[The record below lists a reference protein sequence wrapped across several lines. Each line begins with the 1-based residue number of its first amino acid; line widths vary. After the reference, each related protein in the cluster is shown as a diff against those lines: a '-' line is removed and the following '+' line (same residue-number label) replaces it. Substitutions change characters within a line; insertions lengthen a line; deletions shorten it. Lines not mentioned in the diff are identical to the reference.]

1 MLKSPAASNTAQ
13 LARVVAS
20 SPLKPILK
28 SSSSV
33 LGVRRSRDEAGID
46 DDNDDSN
53 DNNNDNDNDDARS
66 MQGAQSPPRKR
77 ARVEFDLENIEVH
90 EIGARSVEEI
100 RKEIRD
106 ALDRHTQGEDED
118 YDMLKQTLQGKTV
131 SYNDDGNEDGDDDDE
146 YTDSVAV
153 AKQRQEL
160 KAYFIALT
168 SFTPRL
174 GRSCD
179 GLVKSLLQCQWLGRD
194 DQFAK
199 IYIQFLAALV
209 SAQGPRLTQVLSM
222 IVEKFS
228 VSRPY
233 EWAVQGWSPVL
244 REVVQQRLHVALRY
258 ILNLFPVA
266 ESVLEPILANKYP
279 FHEEPKRSHLAYVD
293 NLLRLRQYGPAL
305 RNDIMDLIISR
316 LIKIDVE
323 MQMDLDD
330 MDDKLAA
337 MVGMALKS
345 AQEHGG
351 RDEED
356 SDDESDNESV
366 SSLESEDDEY
376 NRVKTAKENI
386 EKMDAIL
393 DSLFELYTPIF
404 ADPQSQGA
412 MDAFED
418 LLAEFSHLILPTIKS
433 RHTQFLI
440 FHFGQ
445 RSERLIDAF
454 CGTCINIAFE
464 SQRPLVLRQSACAY
478 LASFVA
484 RGAHVPGHIVV
495 NIFEV
500 LGYHLDEMRAVYEVS
515 CRGPDVRRY
524 APFYALMQALMY
536 VFCFRWQDLIRSVP
550 DEVDKEDPLSY
561 LDQEIEWEPEIK
573 DIMRRNIYSKLNPLK
588 VCSPVIVDQFAMLAH
603 HFRFMYVYP
612 LIESNKRLRLSQF
625 SVGAYS
631 NGGALRDMSFD
642 VNDESWQQLGSY
654 FPFDPYQLPKSK
666 HWVDEDYLPWRP
678 IPGLNPDEPGDDSDE
693 EEVDDEE
700 EEIDEDTATEEGA
713 GRDD

>member
-1 MLKSPAASNTAQ
+1 MSRAVASMTVQ
-13 LARVVAS
+13 LARAAAS

-28 SSSSV
+28 ATSSV
-33 LGVRRSRDEAGID
+33 LGIRRSRDEAGL
-46 DDNDDSN
+46 DDNDDE
-53 DNNNDNDNDDARS
+53 DDAGSTEGARS
-66 MQGAQSPPRKR
+66 PRKKR

-90 EIGARSVEEI
+90 EIGIRPVGEI
-100 RKEIRD
+100 RNEIRD
-106 ALDRHTQGEDED
+106 ALDRHAQGQDED
-118 YDMLKQTLQGKTV
+118 YDQLKQMLRGKPLA
-131 SYNDDGNEDGDDDDE
+131 YRDDDNDDDNHDDDP
-146 YTDSVAV
+146 VAI

-160 KAYFIALT
+160 KGYFVALT
-168 SFTPRL
+168 AFTPRL

-222 IVEKFS
+222 IIDKFS
-228 VSRPY
+228 NSRHS
-233 EWAVQGWSPVL
+233 EWDVEGWPLVT
-244 REVVQQRLHVALRY
+244 REVAQERLHVALRY
-258 ILNLFPVA
+258 ILQLFPVA
-266 ESVLEPILANKYP
+266 ESVLEPVLASKYP
-279 FHEEPKRSHLAYVD
+279 FHDEPKRSHLAYVD
-293 NLLRLRQYGPAL
+293 NLLRLRQYSPGL
-305 RNDIMDLIISR
+305 RNVIMDLIISR

-345 AQEHGG
+345 AQEHEAQ
-351 RDEED
+351 DEED
-356 SDDESDNESV
+356 EDDSDNESV
-366 SSLESEDDEY
+366 SSAESEDEEY
-376 NRVKTAKENI
+376 IRVKTAKENI
-386 EKMDAIL
+386 EKMDSVL
-393 DSLFELYTPIF
+393 DSLFELYTPAF
-404 ADPQSQGA
+404 ADPNSQEA
-412 MDAFED
+412 MDVFEE

-445 RSERLIDAF
+445 QSERLIDAF

-464 SQRPLVLRQSACAY
+464 SQRPLILRQSACAY

-536 VFCFRWQDLIRSVP
+536 VFCFRWQDLIVSVP
-550 DEVDKEDPLSY
+550 DDVDKEDPLSY
-561 LDQEIEWEPEIK
+561 LDHEIEWESEIK

-588 VCSPVIVDQFAMLAH
+588 VCSPVIVDQFAKLAH

-625 SVGAYS
+625 SAGAYS

-642 VNDESWQQLGSY
+642 VSDESWQQLGSY

-666 HWVDEDYLPWRP
+666 HWVDDDYLPWRP
-678 IPGLNPDEPGDDSDE
+678 IPGLNPEELGDDSDE
-693 EEVDDEE
+693 EAIDDEE
-700 EEIDEDTATEEGA
+700 DELDEDTATEEGA
-713 GRDD
+713 GGDD

>member
-1 MLKSPAASNTAQ
+1 MVPMLVSPVPSASAQIARAA
-13 LARVVAS
+13 ARN
-20 SPLKPILK
+20 PLKPILK

-33 LGVRRSRDEAGID
+33 LGVRRSRDAAGLDEGD
-46 DDNDDSN
+46 DENDDG
-53 DNNNDNDNDDARS
+53 DDNDNDDNEDARS
-66 MQGAQSPPRKR
+66 MDGSRSPRRKR
-77 ARVEFDLENIEVH
+77 ARVEFDLENIEIH
-90 EIGARSVEEI
+90 EIGARPVDEI
-100 RKEIRD
+100 RNEIRG
-106 ALDRHTQGEDED
+106 ALDRHARGEDED
-118 YDMLKQTLQGKTV
+118 YDMLKQTFQGKPI
-131 SYNDDGNEDGDDDDE
+131 SYHGDGGDDDEDL
-146 YTDSVAV
+146 DPVAI

-160 KAYFIALT
+160 KGYFIALT
-168 SFTPRL
+168 AFTPRL
-174 GRSCD
+174 GRLCD
-179 GLVKSLLQCQWLGRD
+179 GLVRAALQCQWLGRD
-194 DQFAK
+194 DGFAK

-209 SAQGPRLTQVLSM
+209 SAQGSRLNQVLST
-222 IVEKFS
+222 ITDKFS
-228 VSRPY
+228 SSRPS
-233 EWAVQGWSPVL
+233 EWAVEGWPPVT
-244 REVVQQRLHVALRY
+244 REAAQERLHVALRY
-258 ILNLFPVA
+258 ILHLVPAA
-266 ESVLEPILANKYP
+266 ESVLEPILSNKYP
-279 FHEEPKRSHLAYVD
+279 FHDEPKRAHLAYVD
-293 NLLRLRQYGPAL
+293 NLLRLRQYSPGL
-305 RNDIMDLIISR
+305 KNDIMDLIISR
-316 LIKIDVE
+316 LVKIDVE

-345 AQEHGG
+345 AQEHDE

-356 SDDESDNESV
+356 SDDSDNESV
-366 SSLESEDDEY
+366 SSAESEDDEY
-376 NRVKTAKENI
+376 VRVKTAKENI
-386 EKMDAIL
+386 EKMDSIL
-393 DSLFELYTPIF
+393 DTLFELYTPLF
-404 ADPQSQGA
+404 ADPQSQEA
-412 MDAFED
+412 MDVFAD

-495 NIFEV
+495 KIFEV
-500 LGYHLDEMRAVYEVS
+500 LGYHLDEMRAVYETS

-550 DEVDKEDPLSY
+550 EDVDKEDPLSY
-561 LDQEIEWEPEIK
+561 LDQDIEWEPEIK

-588 VCSPVIVDQFAMLAH
+588 VCSPVIVDQFAKLAH

-631 NGGALRDMSFD
+631 NGGALRDVSFD
-642 VNDESWQQLGSY
+642 MSDESWQQLSSY

-666 HWVDEDYLPWRP
+666 HWVDDDYLPWRP
-678 IPGLNPDEPGDDSDE
+678 IPGLNPEELGDDSDE
-693 EEVDDEE
+693 EDIDEE
-700 EEIDEDTATEEGA
+700 EEVDEDTATEEG
-713 GRDD
+713 DVEEE

>member
-1 MLKSPAASNTAQ
+1 MSPSALTTVQ
-13 LARVVAS
+13 LARVPTARS
-20 SPLKPILK
+20 LRPILK
-28 SSSSV
+28 SSASV
-33 LGVRRSRDEAGID
+33 LGIRRSRDEAGLD
-46 DDNDDSN
+46 DHDDNDEG
-53 DNNNDNDNDDARS
+53 DDASS
-66 MQGAQSPPRKR
+66 MDGLHSPQRKR

-106 ALDRHTQGEDED
+106 ALDHHAQGHDED
-118 YDMLKQTLQGKTV
+118 YDILKQTLQGKSV
-131 SYNDDGNEDGDDDDE
+131 SYHDEDDDD
-146 YTDSVAV
+146 VAPDLV
-153 AKQRQEL
+153 AIAKQRQEL
-160 KAYFIALT
+160 KGYFIALT
-168 SFTPRL
+168 SFAPRL

-179 GLVKSLLQCQWLGRD
+179 GLVRNVLQCQWLGRD

-199 IYIQFLAALV
+199 IYIHFLAALV

-222 IVEKFS
+222 IVERFS
-228 VSRPY
+228 SCRPS
-233 EWAVQGWSPVL
+233 EWAIEGWPPVV
-244 REVVQQRLHVALRY
+244 REAAQERLHVALRY
-258 ILNLFPVA
+258 ILSLFPAA
-266 ESVLEPILANKYP
+266 ESVLEPILASKYP
-279 FHEEPKRSHLAYVD
+279 FHEEPKRTHLAYVD
-293 NLLRLRQYGPAL
+293 NLLRLRQYSPGL
-305 RNDIMDLIISR
+305 RHDIMDLIISR
-316 LIKIDVE
+316 LVKIDVE

-330 MDDKLAA
+330 MDDKLTA

-345 AQEHGG
+345 AQEH
-351 RDEED
+351 DDHDED
-356 SDDESDNESV
+356 SDDSDNESV
-366 SSLESEDDEY
+366 SSAESEDDEY

-393 DSLFELYTPIF
+393 DTLFDLYTPMF
-404 ADPQSQGA
+404 ADPHSQGA
-412 MDAFED
+412 MDVFED
-418 LLAEFSHLILPTIKS
+418 LLAEFSNLILPTIKS

-445 RSERLIDAF
+445 RSEKLMDAF

-500 LGYHLDEMRAVYEVS
+500 LGYHLDEMRAVYENS

-536 VFCFRWQDLIRSVP
+536 VFCFRWQDLIRSTP
-550 DEVDKEDPLSY
+550 DDVDREDPLSY
-561 LDQEIEWEPEIK
+561 LDQDIEWVPEIK
-573 DIMRRNIYSKLNPLK
+573 DIMRRNIYSVLNPMK
-588 VCSPVIVDQFAMLAH
+588 VCSPVIVDQFAKLAH

-625 SVGAYS
+625 SAGAYS
-631 NGGALRDMSFD
+631 NGGGLRDLAFD
-642 VNDESWQQLGSY
+642 MNDESWQQLGSY

-666 HWVDEDYLPWRP
+666 RWVDDDYLPWRP
-678 IPGLNPDEPGDDSDE
+678 IPGLNPECGDDSDE
-693 EEVDDEE
+693 EELDED
-700 EEIDEDTATEEGA
+700 EEIDEDTATEEGI
-713 GRDD
+713 GENN

>member
-1 MLKSPAASNTAQ
+1 MSPAASTTTTQ
-13 LARVVAS
+13 LARVAATGI
-20 SPLKPILK
+20 LKPILK

-33 LGVRRSRDEAGID
+33 IGIRRSREDAGLD
-46 DDNDDSN
+46 DDDD
-53 DNNNDNDNDDARS
+53 DDDDDANS
-66 MQGAQSPPRKR
+66 MDGAQSPRKR
-77 ARVEFDLENIEVH
+77 PRVEFDLKNTEVH
-90 EIGARSVEEI
+90 EIGARSIEEI
-100 RKEIRD
+100 RNEIQS
-106 ALDRHTQGEDED
+106 ALDCHARGEDED
-118 YDMLKQTLQGKTV
+118 YDMLKQTLQGKPI
-131 SYNDDGNEDGDDDDE
+131 SYDDDYDDDE
-146 YTDSVAV
+146 EADPAAIV
-153 AKQRQEL
+153 KQRQEL
-160 KAYFIALT
+160 KGYFIALT
-168 SFTPRL
+168 AFTPRL

-179 GLVKSLLQCQWLGRD
+179 SLVRSLLQCQWLGRD

-199 IYIQFLAALV
+199 IYVQFLAALV

-222 IVEKFS
+222 LVDKFS
-228 VSRPY
+228 HSRPS
-233 EWAVQGWSPVL
+233 EWAVEACPLVT
-244 REVVQQRLHVALRY
+244 REVVEDRLHVALRY
-258 ILNLFPVA
+258 ILRLFPVA
-266 ESVLEPILANKYP
+266 ESVLEPILTSKYP
-279 FHEEPKRSHLAYVD
+279 FHEEPKRSHLAYVN
-293 NLLRLRQYGPAL
+293 NLLRLRRYSPAL
-305 RNDIMDLIISR
+305 RNEIMDLIISR
-316 LIKIDVE
+316 LVKIDVE

-337 MVGMALKS
+337 MVGIALKS
-345 AQEHGG
+345 AQEHED
-351 RDEED
+351 RDEDD
-356 SDDESDNESV
+356 SDDSDNESV
-366 SSLESEDDEY
+366 SSAESEDDEY

-404 ADPQSQGA
+404 ADPHSQGA
-412 MDAFED
+412 VDVFED
-418 LLAEFSHLILPTIKS
+418 LLTEFSNLILPTIKS

-445 RSERLIDAF
+445 KSERLIDAF

-464 SQRPLVLRQSACAY
+464 SQRPLILRQSACAY

-495 NIFEV
+495 KIFEV
-500 LGYHLDEMRAVYEVS
+500 LGYHLDGMRAVYEVS

-536 VFCFRWQDLIRSVP
+536 VFCFRWQDLIKSVP
-550 DEVDKEDPLSY
+550 DDVDKDEPLSY

-573 DIMRRNIYSKLNPLK
+573 DVMRRNIYSKLNPLK
-588 VCSPVIVDQFAMLAH
+588 VCSPVIVDQFAKLAH

-666 HWVDEDYLPWRP
+666 RWVEQDYLPWRP
-678 IPGLNPDEPGDDSDE
+678 IPGLSPDELGDDSDDE
-693 EEVDDEE
+693 ELDEE
-700 EEIDEDTATEEGA
+700 EDEIDEDTATEAGA
-713 GRDD
+713 GEED

>member
-1 MLKSPAASNTAQ
+1 MSPTASTTTQ
-13 LARVVAS
+13 LARVATAG
-20 SPLKPILK
+20 PLKPILK
-28 SSSSV
+28 SPSSV
-33 LGVRRSRDEAGID
+33 IGIRRSRDDAGLD
-46 DDNDDSN
+46 DDASSTD
-53 DNNNDNDNDDARS
+53 
-66 MQGAQSPPRKR
+66 GAQSPRKR
-77 ARVEFDLENIEVH
+77 PRVEFDLKNIEVH
-90 EIGARSVEEI
+90 EISARSIEEI
-100 RKEIRD
+100 RNEIRR
-106 ALDRHTQGEDED
+106 ALERHARGEDED
-118 YDMLKQTLQGKTV
+118 YDMLKQTLQGKSI
-131 SYNDDGNEDGDDDDE
+131 SYGDDGDDDDDNDE
-146 YTDSVAV
+146 SADLVAIV
-153 AKQRQEL
+153 KQRQEF
-160 KAYFIALT
+160 KGYFIALT
-168 SFTPRL
+168 AFTPRL

-179 GLVKSLLQCQWLGRD
+179 GLVRSLLQCQWLGRD

-199 IYIQFLAALV
+199 IYVQFLAALV

-222 IVEKFS
+222 LVDKFS
-228 VSRPY
+228 HSRPS
-233 EWAVQGWSPVL
+233 EWAVEGCSPIT
-244 REVVQQRLHVALRY
+244 REVAQDRLHVALRY
-258 ILNLFPVA
+258 ILRLFPVA
-266 ESVLEPILANKYP
+266 ESVLEPILTSKYP

-293 NLLRLRQYGPAL
+293 NLLRLRRYSPAL
-305 RNDIMDLIISR
+305 RNEIMDLIISR
-316 LIKIDVE
+316 LVKIDVE

-345 AQEHGG
+345 AQEHEDQ
-351 RDEED
+351 DEDD
-356 SDDESDNESV
+356 SDDSDNESV
-366 SSLESEDDEY
+366 SSAESEDDEY

-404 ADPQSQGA
+404 ADPQSQEA
-412 MDAFED
+412 MDIFED
-418 LLAEFSHLILPTIKS
+418 LLTEFSNLILPTIKS

-445 RSERLIDAF
+445 KSERLIDAF

-464 SQRPLVLRQSACAY
+464 SQRPLILRQSACAY

-495 NIFEV
+495 KIFEV

-550 DEVDKEDPLSY
+550 DDVDKDEPLSY
-561 LDQEIEWEPEIK
+561 LDQDIEWEPEIK

-588 VCSPVIVDQFAMLAH
+588 VCSPVIVDQFAKLAH
-603 HFRFMYVYP
+603 HFRFMYIYP

-666 HWVDEDYLPWRP
+666 RWVEQDYLPWRP
-678 IPGLNPDEPGDDSDE
+678 IPGLNLDELGDDSDDE
-693 EEVDDEE
+693 ELDDEE
-700 EEIDEDTATEEGA
+700 DAVDEEDTATEA
-713 GRDD
+713 GTGEED

>member
-1 MLKSPAASNTAQ
+1 MSPAASMTAH
-13 LARVVAS
+13 LARVAAGG
-20 SPLKPILK
+20 PLKPILK
-28 SSSSV
+28 STSSV
-33 LGVRRSRDEAGID
+33 LGVRRSRDEAGL
-46 DDNDDSN
+46 DDNDD
-53 DNNNDNDNDDARS
+53 DDDASS
-66 MQGAQSPPRKR
+66 MEGTQSPMRKR
-77 ARVEFDLENIEVH
+77 VRVEFDLENIEIH

-106 ALDRHTQGEDED
+106 ALDRHAQGEDGE
-118 YDMLKQTLQGKTV
+118 YDLLKQTLQGKSV
-131 SYNDDGNEDGDDDDE
+131 SYDDDE
-146 YTDSVAV
+146 DEDDIDPVAI

-160 KAYFIALT
+160 KGYFIALT
-168 SFTPRL
+168 PFASRL

-179 GLVKSLLQCQWLGRD
+179 GLVRSLLQCQWLGRD
-194 DQFAK
+194 DQ
-199 IYIQFLAALV
+199 L
-209 SAQGPRLTQVLSM
+209 G
-222 IVEKFS
+222 
-228 VSRPY
+228 SRPAR
-233 EWAVQGWSPVL
+233 AVH
-244 REVVQQRLHVALRY
+244 ERLHVALRY
-258 ILNLFPVA
+258 ILQLFPVA
-266 ESVLEPILANKYP
+266 ESVLEPILASKYP
-279 FHEEPKRSHLAYVD
+279 FHEEPKRAHLAYVD
-293 NLLRLRQYGPAL
+293 NLLRLRQYSPRL
-305 RNDIMDLIISR
+305 KNDVIDLIISR

-345 AQEHGG
+345 AQEHENQ
-351 RDEED
+351 DEED
-356 SDDESDNESV
+356 SDDSDNESV
-366 SSLESEDDEY
+366 SSAESEDDEY
-376 NRVKTAKENI
+376 ARVKTAKENI
-386 EKMDAIL
+386 EKMDSIL
-393 DSLFELYTPIF
+393 DSLFELYTPMF
-404 ADPQSQGA
+404 ANPESQEA
-412 MDAFED
+412 MDVFGD
-418 LLAEFSHLILPTIKS
+418 LLAGFSHLILPTINS

-536 VFCFRWQDLIRSVP
+536 VFCFRWQDLIKSVP
-550 DEVDKEDPLSY
+550 DDVDKEDPLSY
-561 LDQEIEWEPEIK
+561 LDEEIEWESEIK

-588 VCSPVIVDQFAMLAH
+588 VCSPVIVDQFAKLAH

-631 NGGALRDMSFD
+631 NGGALRDISFD
-642 VNDESWQQLGSY
+642 VSDESWQQLGSY

-666 HWVDEDYLPWRP
+666 RWVDDDYLPWRP
-678 IPGLNPDEPGDDSDE
+678 IPGLNPEELGDSSDE
-693 EEVDDEE
+693 GDVDDEE
-700 EEIDEDTATEEGA
+700 DEIDEDTATEEDAEG
-713 GRDD
+713 DN